1 MQELKA
7 LRWERNDIKAL
18 SWDRSTTTCEKGSG
32 RRHAERRKPEMAHT
46 TKKTSTK
53 KLSKAAKAEAEAA
66 SHRPTPQQKEA
77 RIAEVEERARLL
89 GDPVKQSAQAKVLE
103 RKWLRFLMVHGKA
116 YGWDEK
122 HGPTIALV
130 EHFTS
135 YCYTTR
141 QYSSAIGREGLGDQF
156 ELQIRYMLAKFVFV
170 SLKYKGWAGLTP
182 HDLHVKAEQYK
193 FAVREHW
200 KRLKRSDEDLMS
212 TLKPFVKTKWCDTA
226 YFLAQ
231 VREELQW
238 MSEGERSAIY
248 RTSSRD

>member
-1 MQELKA
+1 MAAPTKSSSKKQSK
-7 LRWERNDIKAL
+7 
-18 SWDRSTTTCEKGSG
+18 
-32 RRHAERRKPEMAHT
+32 AER
-46 TKKTSTK
+46 
-53 KLSKAAKAEAEAA
+53 AEAEAA
-66 SHRPTPQQKEA
+66 RHRPTPQQKEA

-103 RKWLRFLMVHGKA
+103 RKWLRFLMVHGKT
-116 YGWDEK
+116 YGWNEK

-135 YCYTTR
+135 YCFTTR
-141 QYSSAIGREGLGDQF
+141 QYRSAIGREGLGDQF

-182 HDLHVKAEQYK
+182 HELHVKAEPYK

-200 KRLKRSDEDLMS
+200 KRLRRSDEDLMS
-212 TLKPFVKTKWCDTA
+212 TLRPFVKTKWCDIA

-231 VREELQW
+231 VRRQLRVSRQ
-238 MSEGERSAIY
+238 GESAA
-248 RTSSRD
+248 RVTPVH